1 MLRRESYIR
10 NINRSFELESPRF
23 LERLVSTC
31 HAALMNRDKM
41 PAKTLVSKRTS
52 ARYVTR
58 FVVFVL
64 LFSVA
69 GLSTRAKTSLYY
81 PNQNSAHY
89 LSIASKMLKSSQS
102 VATLEQPAIQPVS
115 APLPPRL
122 PEARPVAEDLTS
134 PKPALLRLFIS
145 LQLRSPPSR

>member
-1 MLRRESYIR
+1 
-10 NINRSFELESPRF
+10 
-23 LERLVSTC
+23 
-31 HAALMNRDKM
+31 MNRDKM